1 MMILAPTSFLLLT
14 MASIVL
20 AQSADAFIVTP
31 AQSAI
36 STAPPRV
43 GTISKTELSMSNLG
57 DRANRIIKSNI
68 NQVASS
74 LENPEKIV
82 EQAVE
87 DMTKDLSKLRASY
100 AEITAAQRKLMKQR
114 ENMEA
119 EAVKWFN
126 KASLA
131 LKYENEDLAREALAR
146 RQQLLDSANELQHD
160 IDAQAPNIDALYN
173 AMQALEG
180 KIIEAKNKKEQIKL
194 RAKQAKLKKDINDM
208 QNEKISGALGSLE
221 GTSSA
226 MATFARMQEKVEAM
240 EAVAEASA
248 EMNEMQDERNAMI
261 SPTAKQVDM
270 EFEFKAMEKSAAVDS
285 ELEKLKTILG
295 EIEKNPG
302 TYVVTRTIDGS
313 GDDSDEE
320 GEVCP

>member
-1 MMILAPTSFLLLT
+1 M
-14 MASIVL
+14 
-20 AQSADAFIVTP
+20 
-31 AQSAI
+31 
-36 STAPPRV
+36 PPRV
-43 GTISKTELSMSNLG
+43 GVMPKTKLSMSDLG
-57 DRANRIIKSNI
+57 DRAARIVKSNI
-68 NQVASS
+68 NQVANS

-87 DMTKDLSKLRASY
+87 DMSKDLSKVRSSY
-100 AEITAAQRKLMKQR
+100 AEITAFQRKLMKQR

-146 RQQLLDSANELQHD
+146 RQQLLDSANELQQD
-160 IDAQAPNIDALYN
+160 IDAHTPNIDTLYN
-173 AMQALEG
+173 AMQALESR
-180 KIIEAKNKKEQIKL
+180 IVEAKDKKEQIKL
-194 RAKQAKLKKDINDM
+194 RSKQAKLKKDINDM

-226 MATFARMQEKVEAM
+226 ISTFARMQEKVEAM

-261 SPTAKQVDM
+261 SPSAKKVDM
-270 EFEFKAMEKSAAVDS
+270 EFNAMERSAAVES
-285 ELEKLKTILG
+285 ELEKLKAMLG
-295 EIEKNPG
+295 EIEENPG
-302 TYVVTRTIDGS
+302 TYVVTRT
-313 GDDSDEE
+313 DDAGGAQFDEE
-320 GEVCP
+320 GEVSP